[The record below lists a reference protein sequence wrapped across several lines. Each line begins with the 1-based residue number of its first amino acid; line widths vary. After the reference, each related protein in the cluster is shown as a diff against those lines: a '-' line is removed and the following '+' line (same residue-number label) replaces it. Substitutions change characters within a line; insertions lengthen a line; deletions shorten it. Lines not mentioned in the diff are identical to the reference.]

1 MDFHT
6 PLPLAFTVILISTP
20 NRYPS
25 GTMKGRIMAN
35 AQSGGKSALPTPGD
49 IVTGALA
56 HTGELGTVMDT
67 GMSMA
72 QVGWHNGRVSY
83 WPLQDLRIVDL
94 DSDLFMVQSM
104 GTDGRWGTENTPA
117 LSYLEASGKAQE
129 LSVLPHVKAVQ
140 IITV

>member
-1 MDFHT
+1 MDFHA
-6 PLPLAFTVILISTP
+6 PLPLPFTVIHVRPAVPYGKT
-20 NRYPS
+20 
-25 GTMKGRIMAN
+25 KGRIMAH
-35 AQSGGKSALPTPGD
+35 AQSGGGSALPTPGD